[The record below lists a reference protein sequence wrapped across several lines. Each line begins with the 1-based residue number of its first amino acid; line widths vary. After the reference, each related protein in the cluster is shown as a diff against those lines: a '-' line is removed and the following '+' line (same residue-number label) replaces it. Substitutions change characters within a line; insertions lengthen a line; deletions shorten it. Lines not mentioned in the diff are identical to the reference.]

1 MVLSGQL
8 KQFDFW
14 VHMMRFISFTLL
26 VGFYWCANVFAAF
39 PLEITQPIVTGRY
52 TLNEKDQGA
61 IGLFRVGKAYPNEH
75 LIGILL
81 KTGFLRAKFSSAEVE
96 EVYKAQKE
104 AYTQQIT
111 SYLDQADSKPIYG
124 EWPASFSSYEE
135 LKKVLDE
142 YH

>member
-1 MVLSGQL
+1 MVLSSQL

-26 VGFYWCANVFAAF
+26 VSFYWSANVFAAF

-61 IGLFRVGKAYPNEH
+61 IGLFRVGKAYSNDYI
-75 LIGILL
+75 IGILL
-81 KTGFLRAKFSSAEVE
+81 NTEFLRAKFSSAEVE

-104 AYTQQIT
+104 AYTQQIN
-111 SYLDQADSKPIYG
+111 SYLDQADSKPIQG
-124 EWPASFSSYEE
+124 VWPFSFSSYEE